1 VRLTHTLWGGR
12 FNPIV
17 LVDRPEEAKQLI
29 ERFRADVIW
38 PVGDA
43 VAVKDF
49 PKQFPYLIDPFFR
62 AMLHLPEKNR
72 PSETRGTEA
81 RVIRRLEGTSE
92 LGSPGSPIRDV
103 EANFSTPCSILYR
116 LRSFDQRTFPRP
128 GRCREPTERV
138 TCGRRRELC
147 THYHPIQ
154 NFQPQSATCVLRVIV
169 R

>member
-29 ERFRADVIW
+29 ERLRADVIW

-49 PKQFPYLIDPFFR
+49 PKQFPYLINPFFR

-72 PSETRGTEA
+72 PSGTRGTEA
-81 RVIRRLEGTSE
+81 RVIPRLQGTSE
-92 LGSPGSPIRDV
+92 LGLSRFAHTGCRGEFFDAMFNLV
-103 EANFSTPCSILYR
+103 QTP
-116 LRSFDQRTFPRP
+116 
-128 GRCREPTERV
+128 
-138 TCGRRRELC
+138 
-147 THYHPIQ
+147 
-154 NFQPQSATCVLRVIV
+154 VI
-169 R
+169 